1 MKITASSGSVSPL
14 IRWHDRI
21 RSMRDEEELVGPAA
35 NPGTAADRL
44 ENDTFREAMR
54 RFATTVSIITCAHGG
69 SRFGMSA
76 TAVTS
81 LSADPPSLLV
91 CVNKSAATHR
101 VMSRG
106 GRFCVNVLRSIHSGL
121 SQAFSGKLRG
131 EDRFCLGNWVQT
143 EDGLPFLDD
152 AQANLFCEI
161 VRVVDYET
169 HTIFIARVHSAR
181 VQKDVDPLIY
191 QDGQYA
197 IAQPVTD
204 DRKTNALSAVL
215 K

>member
-1 MKITASSGSVSPL
+1 
-14 IRWHDRI
+14 
-21 RSMRDEEELVGPAA
+21 MRDEPFEATGTPVAA
-35 NPGTAADRL
+35 NPL
-44 ENDTFREAMR
+44 VSQPFRDAMR
-54 RFATTVSIITCAHGG
+54 RFATTVSIISCAHGG

-81 LSADPPSLLV
+81 LSIDPPSLLL

-106 GRFCVNVLRSIHSGL
+106 GKFCVNVLRSVHAGL
-121 SQAFSGKLRG
+121 SQAFSGKLKG
-131 EDRFCLGNWVQT
+131 EDRFALGNWAQT

-169 HTIFIARVHSAR
+169 HTIFIARVYSAKT
-181 VQKDVDPLIY
+181 QEGVDPLLY
-191 QDGQYA
+191 QDGKYA
-197 IAQPVTD
+197 V
-204 DRKTNALSAVL
+204 ALPLSDEQAEKVASVLVASA
-215 K
+215 

>member
-1 MKITASSGSVSPL
+1 
-14 IRWHDRI
+14 
-21 RSMRDEEELVGPAA
+21 
-35 NPGTAADRL
+35 
-44 ENDTFREAMR
+44 MR

-81 LSADPPSLLV
+81 LSVDPPSLLV

-106 GRFCVNVLRSIHSGL
+106 GKFCVNVLRSVHAGL
-121 SQAFSGKLRG
+121 SQAFSGKLKG
-131 EDRFCLGNWVQT
+131 EERFQIGSWGQT

-152 AQANLFCEI
+152 AQANVFCEI

-169 HTIFIARVHSAR
+169 HTIFIASVYSAKT
-181 VQKDVDPLIY
+181 QQNVDPLIY
-191 QDGQYA
+191 QDGKYA
-197 IAQPVTD
+197 IAQPLAD
-204 DRKTNALSAVL
+204 DQAEKLTTTWASVA
-215 K
+215 

>member
-1 MKITASSGSVSPL
+1 
-14 IRWHDRI
+14 
-21 RSMRDEEELVGPAA
+21 MRDEPLEATDTPVAA
-35 NPGTAADRL
+35 NPL
-44 ENDTFREAMR
+44 VSQPFRDAMR

-81 LSADPPSLLV
+81 LSVDPPSLLV

-106 GRFCVNVLRSIHSGL
+106 GKFCVNVLRSVHAGL
-121 SQAFSGKLRG
+121 SQAFSGKLKG
-131 EDRFCLGNWVQT
+131 EERFQIGSWGQT

-152 AQANLFCEI
+152 AQANVFCEI

-169 HTIFIARVHSAR
+169 HTIFIASVYSAKT
-181 VQKDVDPLIY
+181 QQNVDPLIY
-191 QDGQYA
+191 QDGKYA
-197 IAQPVTD
+197 IAQPLAD
-204 DRKTNALSAVL
+204 DQAEKLTTTWASVA
-215 K
+215 